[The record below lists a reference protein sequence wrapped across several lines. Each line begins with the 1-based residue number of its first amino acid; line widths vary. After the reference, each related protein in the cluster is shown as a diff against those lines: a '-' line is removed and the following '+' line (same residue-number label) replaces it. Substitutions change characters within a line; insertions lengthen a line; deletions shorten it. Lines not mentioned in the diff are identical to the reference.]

1 MRLWTISAVTALAAG
16 VLGLLLAEPA
26 SAQTPQEGVTEL
38 SSQSSKRTRTRVV
51 VRQRSYLDAGTEVQ
65 PGERKFMDYALPPN
79 YSVLE
84 SALGPGQNFWRQPL
98 NNPWD
103 VPSSRW

>member
-1 MRLWTISAVTALAAG
+1 MRLRTIWAVAAVAAG
-16 VLGLLLAEPA
+16 MGLLIAEPA
-26 SAQTPQEGVTEL
+26 AAQTKQKGANEL
-38 SSQSSKRTRTRVV
+38 SSQSTPKKRTRVV
-51 VRQRSYLDAGTEVQ
+51 VRQRSYLDAGTEVL
-65 PGERKFMDYALPPN
+65 PGERKFNDYAFPPN

-103 VPSSRW
+103 VPYRY